1 MNNTAIQP
9 PVKGDNVICLHSSMS
24 SSRQWDGLMKRLQH
38 SYQITALDLHGY
50 GDGPQLA
57 AGMALSLDQEVEI
70 LADTVAEMDG
80 PIHLVGHSYGG
91 AVAIKAA
98 QTYAQRVR
106 SLTLYEPVVFAALFS
121 VSANQPASV
130 EVSRLIENMQQD
142 YRCGDLFH
150 AAQRF
155 IDYWSGP
162 GSWATIPSQKKLG
175 LSKKIPVVLENFEAV
190 LSEPD
195 ALAGLAR
202 VQVPTLYLSGM
213 ESPTSTQVISDLLIQ
228 KLPRVDAHQ
237 LPGLGH
243 MGPITHSETVN
254 DHIEEFIQCQTEGG
268 QQQGYALAA

>member
-1 MNNTAIQP
+1 MNNIAIHP
-9 PVKGDNVICLHSSMS
+9 PAKGDNVICLHSSMS
-24 SSRQWDGLMKRLQH
+24 SSRQWDGLMNRLQN
-38 SYQITALDLHGY
+38 SYRVTAVDLHGY
-50 GDGPQLA
+50 GDGPKLTTGTA
-57 AGMALSLDQEVEI
+57 FSLDREVEI
-70 LADTVAEMDG
+70 LADTVAEMDT

-98 QTYAQRVR
+98 QTYASRVR

-130 EVSRLIENMQQD
+130 EVSRLIEDVQHA

-155 IDYWSGP
+155 IDYWSGA
-162 GSWATIPSQKKLG
+162 GTWANIPPHRKPG
-175 LSKKIPVVLENFEAV
+175 LSEKIPMVLENFEAV

-195 ALAGLAR
+195 ALAGLEH

-213 ESPTSTQVISDLLIQ
+213 ESPTSVQVISELLMQ
-228 KLPRVDAHQ
+228 KLPCVDAHQ
-237 LPGLGH
+237 FPGLGH

-254 DHIEEFIQCQTEGG
+254 DHIEGFIQRQTASV
-268 QQQGYALAA
+268 QPQGYALAA